1 MKILPLKYC
10 LLFIAYCLFASS
22 CKKDSFITSPDALL
36 GTSRDTLKYDT
47 VFTTVG
53 SITQSFTIRN
63 ENSQRLLLTSVKVMG
78 GAASPYKININGI
91 AAQEATNIDIAAE
104 DSIHVFVTVNIN
116 PNAANL
122 PFIVK
127 DSIQILY
134 NGNIKFVQ
142 LEAFGQN
149 ARFLRGQIISTNT
162 NWNSLLPYVI
172 LDSLRVDENVSLR
185 LAAGCKVYCHA
196 NAPILVDGALIANG
210 TKDEPVI
217 FGGDRMDEDYK
228 DLPASWPGIYFRET
242 SKGNMLAFTTV
253 KNAYQAIVAESPS
266 ANTLPKV
273 TLHQCIV
280 DNALDAGILC
290 INSSLDADNS
300 LISNCGSNINIILGG
315 KYNFTNCTVVAYSTF
330 TSHKNPVLS
339 ATNFASL
346 IDGSTAVDVLDA
358 QFTNCIF
365 WGEEGFVDKE
375 VVVSQQGAG
384 IVPVLFKNCLY
395 RANAEAANSTFDDCI
410 QNAPPQ
416 FDSVDVSK
424 GVFDFRVTKN
434 ASPAVDAG
442 TGTPFFKDL
451 DNNNRVVNLITDIGC
466 YEKP

>member
-1 MKILPLKYC
+1 
-10 LLFIAYCLFASS
+10 
-22 CKKDSFITSPDALL
+22 
-36 GTSRDTLKYDT
+36 
-47 VFTTVG
+47 
-53 SITQSFTIRN
+53 
-63 ENSQRLLLTSVKVMG
+63 
-78 GAASPYKININGI
+78 
-91 AAQEATNIDIAAE
+91 
-104 DSIHVFVTVNIN
+104 
-116 PNAANL
+116 
-122 PFIVK
+122 
-127 DSIQILY
+127 
-134 NGNIKFVQ
+134 
-142 LEAFGQN
+142 
-149 ARFLRGQIISTNT
+149 
-162 NWNSLLPYVI
+162 
-172 LDSLRVDENVSLR
+172 
-185 LAAGCKVYCHA
+185 
-196 NAPILVDGALIANG
+196 
-210 TKDEPVI
+210 
-217 FGGDRMDEDYK
+217 MDEDYK

-339 ATNFASL
+339 AANFASL